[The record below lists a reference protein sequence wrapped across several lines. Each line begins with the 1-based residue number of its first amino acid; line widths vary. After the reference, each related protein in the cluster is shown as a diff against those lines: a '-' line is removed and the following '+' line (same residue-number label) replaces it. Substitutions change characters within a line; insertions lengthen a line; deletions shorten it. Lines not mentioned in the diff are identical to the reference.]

1 MRWKVDLIKRE
12 ENRDLQTYSLSLDSI
27 GWFVKNYPT
36 DKIMRDIIYNLAKKI
51 YLSENKNYIVKLNSL
66 PDNYEVDEKIEE
78 FEIMFQAIERRSKK

>member
-1 MRWKVDLIKRE
+1 MNWKVDLIKRE

-27 GWFVKNYPT
+27 GWFVRNYRT
-36 DKIMRDIIYNLAKKI
+36 DKIMSDIIYNLAKKI

-66 PDNYEVDEKIEE
+66 PDNYEVNEKIEE

>member
-1 MRWKVDLIKRE
+1 MNWKVDLIKRE

-27 GWFVKNYPT
+27 GWFVKNYHT

-78 FEIMFQAIERRSKK
+78 FEIMFQAIEKRSKK

>member
-1 MRWKVDLIKRE
+1 MNWRVAQLKRE
-12 ENRDLQTYSLSLDSI
+12 ESKTSVYHNLTLDSI
-27 GWFVKNYPT
+27 GWHIRNYPT

-66 PDNYEVDEKIEE
+66 PDNYEVNEKIEE

>member
-1 MRWKVDLIKRE
+1 MNWKVALIKRE

-27 GWFVKNYPT
+27 GWFVKNYHI
-36 DKIMRDIIYNLAKKI
+36 DKIMSDIIYNLAKKI

>member
-1 MRWKVDLIKRE
+1 MNWKVDLIKRE

-36 DKIMRDIIYNLAKKI
+36 DKIMRDIIYNLAKQI
-51 YLSENKNYIVKLNSL
+51 YLSENKEYIVKLNSL

-78 FEIMFQAIERRSKK
+78 FEIMFQAIERRGKK

>member
-1 MRWKVDLIKRE
+1 
-12 ENRDLQTYSLSLDSI
+12 
-27 GWFVKNYPT
+27 
-36 DKIMRDIIYNLAKKI
+36 MRDIIYNLAKKI